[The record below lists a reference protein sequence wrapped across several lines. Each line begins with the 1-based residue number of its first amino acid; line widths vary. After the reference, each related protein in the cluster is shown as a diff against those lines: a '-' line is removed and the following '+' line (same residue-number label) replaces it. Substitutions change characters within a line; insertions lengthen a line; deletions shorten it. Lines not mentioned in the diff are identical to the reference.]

1 MGKKPKLGRCV
12 LEGVEKRIREHSQGQ
27 AEMVV
32 GALVL
37 LVDEN
42 KPRNSWSLGRVV
54 KVAGDESHVRTVD
67 VRVASGKVFS
77 RDVTKVVHLEV

>member
-1 MGKKPKLGRCV
+1 MSILKDRQKWLGSKEN
-12 LEGVEKRIREHSQGQ
+12 L
-27 AEMVV
+27 VV

-42 KPRNSWSLGRVV
+42 KVRNSWSLGRIVR
-54 KVAGDESHVRTVD
+54 VAGDESHVRTVD
-67 VRVASGKVFS
+67 VRVASGKIFS